1 MKKLTLIFIAF
12 VISTFTYAQ
21 CDHDATNP
29 WFDNFVTNI
38 TVECNDDL
46 SFLIPDAFDD
56 CDTLVD
62 IAWYEETTP
71 NNWCPNSFTIFR
83 VYRAYDD
90 FGNQVVESQTVYVV
104 DETPPTFL
112 YTPPNINEGCY
123 QNFVLEEPIIED
135 NCSNY
140 VLVDTFTIVSDDP
153 CNYIAYRTLTAVDEC
168 GNSETKIQSISLID
182 TIPPAIVGEQY
193 IEVNPNQN
201 LDTIFITVSDNCNE
215 PYVYYTDLETS
226 GNNIIRTYRV
236 FDSCGNQSV
245 FEQIIHI
252 NTNNNHVTICHRL
265 GNGGWIQLSVAQ
277 PAVQAHLNHGDYLGP
292 CNEYSQ
298 SEILPYG
305 VKLEQTPNGNI
316 KKYTRCK

>member
-12 VISTFTYAQ
+12 VISTFIHAQ
-21 CDHDATNP
+21 CDHDTTNP
-29 WFDNFVTNI
+29 WFDNLVTNI

-62 IAWYEETTP
+62 IAWYEEITP

-140 VLVDTFTIVSDDP
+140 VLVDTFTVVSDDP

-226 GNNIIRTYRV
+226 YTRIIEHKY
-236 FDSCGNQSV
+236 FDNQNQKTTWVSMEFPQEYTRGV
-245 FEQIIHI
+245 EPFYPVNDE
-252 NTNNNHVTICHRL
+252 NNNTK
-265 GNGGWIQLSVAQ
+265 
-277 PAVQAHLNHGDYLGP
+277 Y
-292 CNEYSQ
+292 
-298 SEILPYG
+298 
-305 VKLEQTPNGNI
+305 
-316 KKYTRCK
+316 KKYKELADNDKVIFGGRLAEYKYYDMHQVVASALKKINEL